1 MAQLKEKPQLIDI
14 MIECGL
20 TKSRGEGRRLITGGG
35 VLLNGEKVTDEFRE
49 VAEQDFAD
57 GELMIKKGK
66 KGIPS
71 CEACLIG
78 HGNERG

>member
-1 MAQLKEKPQLIDI
+1 MRAHEVARGGPQADYN
-14 MIECGL
+14 
-20 TKSRGEGRRLITGGG
+20 GG

-66 KGIPS
+66 RYSIV
-71 CEACLIG
+71 
-78 HGNERG
+78 

>member
-66 KGIPS
+66 KVFHRVKLVS
-71 CEACLIG
+71 
-78 HGNERG
+78 